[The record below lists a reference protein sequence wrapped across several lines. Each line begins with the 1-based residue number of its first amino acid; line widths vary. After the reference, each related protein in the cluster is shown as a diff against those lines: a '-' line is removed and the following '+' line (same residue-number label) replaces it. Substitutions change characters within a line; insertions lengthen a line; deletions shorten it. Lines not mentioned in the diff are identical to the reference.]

1 MSENLEQKVPKKY
14 KPSYIFAVIS
24 IAMILFLIGLFAC
37 STLFVQREMDKIKES
52 VQVDINLKNDVT
64 EAQKGA
70 IQTYLKKQNYVAK
83 ITFKSKEQAAEEFEK
98 ELGQNFREILGENP
112 LYDSYIINL
121 KADYSNPEFV
131 KDVKSAFLSLEG
143 VEEVFYSDLAV
154 KTVGTTLR
162 PITFGITAL
171 SIILLIVAFFIID
184 NTIRLMMY
192 SQRFSIRSMQLI
204 GANNWFIIKPFIV
217 KSIVVGI
224 ISALVAILGL
234 GFLIYLTNYKF
245 SIEILYQDFV
255 NLAFVAIGL
264 ILFGI
269 IISIVS
275 TYLAVNK
282 YLKIKL
288 DQLY

>member
-1 MSENLEQKVPKKY
+1 MSENLEQKIPKKS
-14 KPSYIFAVIS
+14 KPSYVFAIIS

-52 VQVDINLKNDVT
+52 VQVDINLKSDIN
-64 EAQKGA
+64 EEQKTA
-70 IQTYLKKQNYVAK
+70 ILVYLKKQEYVSK
-83 ITFKSKEQAAEEFEK
+83 VTFKSKEQAAEQFEK

-121 KADYSNPEFV
+121 KADFSNPDFV
-131 KDVKSAFLSLEG
+131 KEVKSAFLSLSG

-154 KTVGTTLR
+154 KTVGAKLK
-162 PITFGITAL
+162 PITYGITIL

-204 GANNWFIIKPFIV
+204 GANNWFIIKPFII
-217 KSIVVGI
+217 KSVVVGI
-224 ISALVAILGL
+224 ISALVAISGL
-234 GFLIYLTNYKF
+234 GILIYLTNYKF
-245 SIEILYQDFV
+245 SIEILPQDFV
-255 NLAFVAIGL
+255 NLSFVGIGL

-282 YLKIKL
+282 YLRIKL
-288 DQLY
+288 DELY

>member
-37 STLFVQREMDKIKES
+37 STLLVQREIDKYKES
-52 VQVDINLKNDVT
+52 VQVDINLKEDVT
-64 EAQKGA
+64 DANKAA
-70 IQTYLKKQNYVAK
+70 ISAYLKKQNFILKIEYV
-83 ITFKSKEQAAEEFEK
+83 SKEVAAERFSR
-98 ELGQNFREILGENP
+98 ELGQNFMETLGYNP
-112 LYDSYIINL
+112 LYDAYWVSL
-121 KADYSNPEFV
+121 KADYSNPEFI
-131 KDVKSAFLSLEG
+131 KEAKSAFLSLEG
-143 VEEVFYSDLAV
+143 VQEVSYSELAV
-154 KTVGTTLR
+154 KTVGRTLK
-162 PITFGITAL
+162 PITYGITIL
-171 SIILLIVAFFIID
+171 SLILLIVAFFIID

-204 GANNWFIIKPFIV
+204 GANDWFIIKPFIV
-217 KSIVVGI
+217 KSIIVGI